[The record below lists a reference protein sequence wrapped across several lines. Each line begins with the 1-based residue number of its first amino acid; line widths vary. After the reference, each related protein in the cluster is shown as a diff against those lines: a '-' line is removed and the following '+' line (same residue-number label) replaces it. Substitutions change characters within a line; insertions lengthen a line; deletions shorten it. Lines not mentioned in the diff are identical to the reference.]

1 MVAAKVLKT
10 FGCNVR
16 LGSSPS
22 ITTNF
27 MNQVKIS
34 QENWMKICARLD
46 EALEDSRRLDFVLSS
61 GQSTFKNRAQIDQ
74 AKKASKPISND

>member
-27 MNQVKIS
+27 MNQIKIS
-34 QENWMKICARLD
+34 QDDWMEICARLD
-46 EALEDSRRLDFVLSS
+46 EALEDSRRLEFVFSNE
-61 GQSTFKNRAQIDQ
+61 QSPFKNREQIDK
-74 AKKASKPISND
+74 AKKAVNQF

>member
-27 MNQVKIS
+27 MNQIKIS

-46 EALEDSRRLDFVLSS
+46 EALKDSDRLDFVLSS
-61 GQSTFKNRAQIDQ
+61 AQSSFKNRAQIDE
-74 AKKASKPISND
+74 AKKKIKND

>member
-27 MNQVKIS
+27 MNQIKIP
-34 QENWMKICARLD
+34 QEEWFEICIRLN
-46 EALEDSRRLDFVLSS
+46 EALRDSERLDFLLSIPNFS
-61 GQSTFKNRAQIDQ
+61 FGSRFEIDEARKNT
-74 AKKASKPISND
+74 KEV

>member
-27 MNQVKIS
+27 MNQIKIS

-46 EALEDSRRLDFVLSS
+46 EALEDSKRLDFVLSHA
-61 GQSTFKNRAQIDQ
+61 QSPFKNRAQIDE
-74 AKKASKPISND
+74 AKKTSKPISND